1 MPRQNGITIDDIMKM
16 DFMEKCKVIAGFKGV
31 KNVVSK
37 VNIMADPDI
46 LNWVDEGELLL
57 TTAYSFKKDNIEEQK
72 KLIKECSKKKLAGIG
87 IKIYPYLESLSQE
100 VLDLADRLNFP
111 IIDLYYAIP
120 FSDIMTPILKEIFNK
135 QARLLQ
141 RVEHVHEELMNAML
155 SNSSLKKIAEVISH
169 NIKNPILIKLQSPNE
184 SIEEFDFIDKD
195 IKKILLENS
204 RTFYDPELRKRIE
217 KKLHESKVLING
229 KYIQRMVMP
238 IVVKNKVFG
247 HIFAWGINTPLGG
260 FDYSVVETASTTIAL
275 EIFKELS
282 IKEVE
287 NRYRSEFLEDLFSLD
302 KSRKEKAIQRSHLFN
317 LGIDDEYVIIVSEF
331 NNKISQEPENEKYM
345 ELTQQS
351 AQSILNLIE
360 DLLNE
365 LGLVGIAA
373 SRTDS
378 VQVLIS
384 FKNDAKTKKKL
395 TQFKM
400 KMEALL
406 LDKFKNIDFRMGIG
420 RPSKGLENVNKS
432 LMDGVRAIRAGR
444 ILNKGRVVSFENL
457 GIYKILCQDK
467 LEDELKKF
475 YDTTLKSLVEY
486 DRKKS
491 TELVK
496 TLEAYFYSNGN
507 LKRMSDILF
516 THYNTVLYRVQRIN
530 EITGMS
536 LENPDDRL
544 NLEIALKIKNL
555 LKKHIED
562 N

>member
-1 MPRQNGITIDDIMKM
+1 MPRQNGITIEDIMKM
-16 DFMEKCKVIAGFKGV
+16 DFMDKCKVIAGFKGIR
-31 KNVVSK
+31 NTVSK

-87 IKIYPYLESLSQE
+87 IKIYPYLEKMSQE
-100 VLDLADRLNFP
+100 VLDLADSLNIP

-120 FSDIMTPILKEIFNK
+120 FSDIMTPIFKEIFNK

-141 RVEHVHEELMNAML
+141 KVENVHEEFMNAVL
-155 SNSSLKKIAEVISH
+155 SSSSLKKIAQVINQ

-184 SIEEFDFIDKD
+184 LIIQFDSIN
-195 IKKILLENS
+195 KKVEDILLDNAK
-204 RTFYDPELRKRIE
+204 RFYNPELKMKRE

-229 KYIQRMVMP
+229 KYIQRMIMP
-238 IVVKNKVFG
+238 IIVRNKVFG

-260 FDYSVVETASTTIAL
+260 FDLSVLETASTTMAL
-275 EIFKELS
+275 EILKNLS

-317 LGIDDEYVIIVSEF
+317 LGIQDEYVIIVSEF
-331 NNKISQEPENEKYM
+331 KNRISNDPEKEQYI
-345 ELTQQS
+345 ELTQES
-351 AQSILNLIE
+351 AQTILDLIE
-360 DLLNE
+360 NLLDE

-384 FKNDAKTKKKL
+384 FKDDLKTKKKL
-395 TQFKM
+395 SDFKL

-406 LDKFKNIDFRMGIG
+406 LDKFKSIDFRMGIG
-420 RPSKGLENVNKS
+420 RPCKGLKNVNKS
-432 LMDGVRAIRAGR
+432 LMDAERAIRAGR

-457 GIYKILCQDK
+457 GIYKILCQNQ
-467 LEDELKKF
+467 LQDELQKF
-475 YDTTLKSLVEY
+475 YNTTLKPLVEY
-486 DRKKS
+486 DKRKS

-496 TLEAYFYSNGN
+496 TLEAYFYNNGN
-507 LKRMSDILF
+507 LKRMSDTLF

-544 NLEIALKIKNL
+544 NLEIALKIKSL
-555 LKKHIED
+555 LRYTID
-562 N
+562 LD